1 MSDQHTTVQYQLRLP
16 EELRDEIKE
25 SAKTHNR
32 SMNADIV
39 ARLEQSFDSK
49 AEQVFASKYEALH
62 NEYMFTKN
70 LLDEISTAVL
80 RLKES
85 VDSDDKFIK

>member
-39 ARLEQSFDSK
+39 ARLEQSFNSN
-49 AEQVFASKYEALH
+49 AEQVFASKYEELQ
-62 NEYMFTKN
+62 NEYKTTKN
-70 LLDEISTAVL
+70 LLNEISAAVL

>member
-25 SAKTHNR
+25 SAKKHNR

-39 ARLEQSFDSK
+39 ARLEQSFETGPELVS
-49 AEQVFASKYEALH
+49 ASSYQALYK
-62 NEYMFTKN
+62 EYKIN
-70 LLDEISTAVL
+70 QELLREISVGIL
-80 RLKES
+80 NLKES
-85 VDSDDKFIK
+85 IDKDDKNS